1 MNRGRRWVTLLGL
14 ILLACGVFGTGIHWG
29 LPSSTADFFLFGDH
43 AVWSGERMIALQGP
57 DRPDRNRAADVD
69 RDPVAFTQSAVV
81 LNATD
86 EQRAQIVRR
95 YRLFSDQ
102 PDEMTTMM
110 ALAQMHPGRGDL
122 DPRMYKY
129 GGAWVYPVGAMLR
142 AAAAVGYIQPL
153 VNDLAFY
160 LDHPEVF
167 GRFYVVARLYTL
179 FWAVVGVWAVFRLA
193 EFFARGLLIPAAAA
207 ICYIFL
213 PVVVNMAHE
222 AKPHLPGSV
231 LMLLAIIAAIRFVQT
246 GKARWCIWTG
256 LACGAAVGMVPSSVP
271 VFVVI
276 PMMAIIR
283 GQKWGERLRICMA
296 AGILGVLVYLLTN
309 PYVPINLIY
318 NRALLKSHFSN
329 TSVMYHASGAGLVR
343 ALRLMMDGTG
353 LVAGIFGAAGVVVFV
368 LTGHKRRQH
377 PDAVHPDAVEGSFV
391 AGWMLGLPALLV
403 AVQFALV
410 ADGLP
415 GEFGRFFVLPDVVLM
430 ITALVAIVKMT
441 PNAGLRLVSLVIVI
455 AGGVL
460 FGSNYLRG
468 FVRDSRLVTSRML
481 YAEQLHEL
489 QAAGLQTMGIYADPA
504 PYCLPPVDLFA
515 WQLIRLPAGG
525 EAIAQP
531 DVLVRAV
538 DFPQPPPPGYR
549 RVPSISSHYILPT
562 PISWADKPMDIFVR
576 E

>member
-1 MNRGRRWVTLLGL
+1 MSLGRRWVTLLGL
-14 ILLACGVFGTGIHWG
+14 VLLACGVFLTGIHWG
-29 LPSSTADFFLFGDH
+29 LPSSTADFFLFGDQP
-43 AVWSGERMIALQGP
+43 AWSGGRVIALEGTVQPAG
-57 DRPDRNRAADVD
+57 NRAADVD
-69 RDPVAFTQSAVV
+69 RDPIAFAQTPVV

-86 EQRAQIVRR
+86 AQRAEIVRR
-95 YRLFSDQ
+95 YRLFSYQ

-110 ALAQMHPGRGDL
+110 SLAQMHPGQGDF

-142 AAAAVGYIQPL
+142 AAAAVGYINPL

-160 LDHPEVF
+160 LDNPEIF
-167 GRFYVVARLYTL
+167 GRFYVVARLYTV

-193 EFFARGLLIPAAAA
+193 EFFTRGLLIPAAAA
-207 ICYIFL
+207 LGYIFL

-222 AKPHLPGSV
+222 AKPHLPGTV
-231 LMLLAIIAAIRFVQT
+231 LMLLAIIAAIGYVQT

-276 PMMAIIR
+276 PMMAMVR
-283 GQKWGERLRICMA
+283 GRKWGERIRIILA

-329 TSVMYHASGAGLVR
+329 TSVMYHITGAGMIH
-343 ALRLMMDGTG
+343 AIRLMMEGTG
-353 LVAGIFGAAGVVVFV
+353 LAAGIFGSVGVVVFV
-368 LTGHKRRQH
+368 LAGWKKRRN
-377 PDAVHPDAVEGSFV
+377 PDAGEGSYI
-391 AGWMLGLPALLV
+391 AGWLLGLPALLM

-415 GEFGRFFVLPDVVLM
+415 GEFGRFFVLPDIVLM
-430 ITALVAIVKMT
+430 IAALAAIVKLT
-441 PNAGLRLVSLVIVI
+441 PNAGLRLVSLVLVIVS
-455 AGGVL
+455 GVL
-460 FGSNYLRG
+460 LGSNYLRG
-468 FVRDSRLVTSRML
+468 FVRDSRPITSRML

-489 QAAGLQTMGIYADPA
+489 NEAELQTLGIYADPA
-504 PYCLPPVDLFA
+504 PYCLPPVDLFS

-525 EAIAQP
+525 EAMVQP

-538 DFPQPPPPGYR
+538 DMHQPAPPGYR
-549 RVPSISSHYILPT
+549 RLTAISSDYILPT

-576 E
+576 Q